1 MPFNA
6 SNFRS
11 VLRHGGA
18 RPNMFEIILVNP
30 PKAFGG
36 PGGGGKATSTV
47 NTKDKPGDKGL
58 AAINTFTYM
67 ANSGDMPGA
76 IIGTI
81 PIPYFGRFINV
92 AGDRMYEDWN
102 CAVYTDEDMI
112 TRNAFESWNNSM
124 AFFNYDTYKEHGE
137 LGDKI
142 SGSGSYVCDVWVQH
156 YTKTGKIDKIYILKN
171 AFPYVVSPV
180 QMSWQSNDQIM
191 MFQVTWKYDY
201 FITSLK
207 PYQDSDM
214 TYIDAESAAYDI
226 S

>member
-6 SNFRS
+6 NNFRS
-11 VLRHGGA
+11 ALAHGGA

-30 PKAFGG
+30 PSTFSTTSGQG
-36 PGGGGKATSTV
+36 TSTA
-47 NTKDKPGDKGL
+47 KSDGSAL
-58 AAINTFTYM
+58 NTFTYM

-102 CAVYTDEDMI
+102 CAVYTDEDMV
-112 TRNAFESWNNSM
+112 TRNAFERWNNSM
-124 AFFNYDTYKEHGE
+124 AFFNYDTDREHGN
-137 LGDKI
+137 DAK
-142 SGSGSYVCDVWVQH
+142 SVNSYVCDVWIQH
-156 YTKTGKIDKIYILKN
+156 YTKTGKVDKIYILKN

-201 FITSLK
+201 FLTSLT
-207 PYQDSDM
+207 PYKDN
-214 TYIDAESAAYDI
+214 DI
-226 S
+226 TNTNAITDTKDTGK

>member
-6 SNFRS
+6 NNFRS
-11 VLRHGGA
+11 ALQFGGA

-30 PKAFGG
+30 PAPFSGG
-36 PGGGGKATSTV
+36 VSGSGSSKSKS
-47 NTKDKPGDKGL
+47 NGD
-58 AAINTFTYM
+58 AINTFTYM
-67 ANSGDMPGA
+67 ANSGDLPGS

-81 PIPYFGRFINV
+81 PVPYFGRFINV
-92 AGDRMYEDWN
+92 AGDRMFEDWN
-102 CAVYTDEDMI
+102 CAVYTDEDMV

-124 AFFNYDTYKEHGE
+124 SFFNYDTNREHGNNAATVN
-137 LGDKI
+137 
-142 SGSGSYVCDVWVQH
+142 SYVCDVWVQH
-156 YTKTGKIDKIYILKN
+156 YTKTGKVDKIYVLKN

-207 PYQDSDM
+207 PYKG
-214 TYIDAESAAYDI
+214 TDI
-226 S
+226 SNTDAVSDSADSGK

>member
-11 VLRHGGA
+11 ALKHGGA

-36 PGGGGKATSTV
+36 EGGGGG
-47 NTKDKPGDKGL
+47 NTPGIDTKTLPDGK
-58 AAINTFTYM
+58 AINTFTYM

-76 IIGTI
+76 IIGTV

-124 AFFNYDTYKEHGE
+124 AFFNYDSNQEHGG
-137 LGDKI
+137 LGDRI
-142 SGSGSYVCDVWVQH
+142 SGPGSYVCDVWIQH
-156 YTKTGKIDKIYILKN
+156 YTKTGKVDKIYILKN

-207 PYQDSDM
+207 SYKDVDI
-214 TYIDAESAAYDI
+214 TAADADEASKKFE
-226 S
+226 